1 MRHRLTRRKLGRPTD
16 QRKALMRGLVKDL
29 LSHETIRTTEAKA
42 KEARRD
48 AEAMITLGKRGNLHA
63 RRQALSFLNDKTV
76 VSQVFDTLAPQA
88 DRRAAARRLRRPHR
102 RRSACAR
109 PGGRLHN
116 GLLADHRRL
125 RARAERLAA
134 AADRRPAR
142 AGGGRIVRPA

>member
-76 VSQVFDTLAPQA
+76 VSKVFDTLAP
-88 DRRAAARRLRRPHR
+88 RYVART
-102 RRSACAR
+102 
-109 PGGRLHN
+109 GGYT
-116 GLLADHRRL
+116 
-125 RARAERLAA
+125 
-134 AADRRPAR
+134 
-142 AGGGRIVRPA
+142 RIVKLGRRNGDGAPMAQLELLPDSE